1 MIANF
6 AGSDGWGDCGGLCL
20 DGELRAGCLT
30 QNEEMCETV
39 GVVAAGFSVAFQSA
53 GNLLG
58 RIGATLGRPF
68 SCSIALV
75 ALDADWIRRQVLF
88 SCLFIKHHETIQS
101 GPP

>member
-1 MIANF
+1 M
-6 AGSDGWGDCGGLCL
+6 
-20 DGELRAGCLT
+20 DGEIAGDYVSTENFVLCLT

-58 RIGATLGRPF
+58 RLWATLSRPF

-88 SCLFIKHHETIQS
+88 SCLFIKHHETS
-101 GPP
+101 